1 MPRIDDYKQALKLG
15 RDELANKTV
24 DLVAVFSGARLQ
36 RDPEGKTALSL
47 SFLNQEVQIAWPDLS
62 FHLRD
67 DNEPLPIQQEILLLH
82 YLIGVCESEGG
93 GVAGEWIS
101 FQEVPDGRFYMDAFQ
116 RRAKIPL
123 IQTFGGNPE
132 LLLRLATE
140 HLGAVPSDQGDYSVV
155 VQALPL
161 VPIALILWRGDDEF
175 PPEGNILFDRS
186 IMKFLS
192 AEDIAWLAGMVIY
205 PLIGM
210 AKKKG

>member
-67 DNEPLPIQQEILLLH
+67 DNGPLPIQQEILLLH

-140 HLGAVPSDQGDYSVV
+140 QLGAVPSDQGDYSVV

-186 IMKFLS
+186 ITKFLS